1 MVDFEKRPVTLRSG
15 FRASFCT
22 AGSGMFVGLLLVVL
36 GTLLFI
42 DNLDVLP
49 FSVAGAFWPLAVLS
63 YCAIAFLRTGS
74 PFVRIWTVTG
84 MIWGALL
91 LLGDLHIVHIRG
103 DVLWPLILIASGI
116 ILLQYRLRWQEMPW
130 KGITDRIAFASN
142 ARTRST
148 VGRLEEF
155 AVFSGVKRR
164 IESISFE
171 GGALNSVF
179 GSIEIDLRRASIAT
193 PDRQALIEA
202 NTLFGAIEVRIP
214 ESWRVNLQGNA
225 VFGAY
230 EDKTIPPRPDPGS
243 PIPTLV
249 ITGGTAFG
257 AVVVRN

>member
-1 MVDFEKRPVTLRSG
+1 MVDFEKRPVT
-15 FRASFCT
+15 FRAGFKASICT

-36 GTLLFI
+36 GSLLFI
-42 DNLDVLP
+42 DNLDILP

-63 YCAIAFLRTGS
+63 YCSIAFFRTGS
-74 PFVRIWTVTG
+74 PFVRIGAVTG
-84 MIWGALL
+84 IIWGALL
-91 LLGDLHIVHIRG
+91 LLADLHIVHIRG
-103 DVLWPLILIASGI
+103 DVLWPLILIATGV

-130 KGITDRIAFASN
+130 KGIGDRIAFASN
-142 ARTRST
+142 SKTRTMG
-148 VGRLEEF
+148 GRLEEF

-164 IESISFE
+164 IESIGFE

-193 PDRQALIEA
+193 PDRQVAIEA
-202 NTLFGAIEVRIP
+202 NAVFGAVELRIP
-214 ESWRVNLQGNA
+214 ESWRVDLRGNA

-249 ITGGTAFG
+249 ISGGTAFG